1 MIRSVNVS
9 KIGLGSTNLR
19 DLEMY
24 MKNREWYGDRAKEIE
39 RDYSVID
46 YGCEGRG
53 MVTNYSLFN
62 GIQITF
68 LDFYTTYRSAYT
80 K

>member
-1 MIRSVNVS
+1 
-9 KIGLGSTNLR
+9 
-19 DLEMY
+19 